1 MTSHTVLFYVT
12 DIAASAAYYA
22 AVLDDQ
28 PLEQSPA
35 FAMFSLAPRLGLG
48 LWRKDV
54 IEPAATAPAGASEL
68 GIRVDTPAEV
78 DTTYAAW
85 RERGA
90 KIVLEPVDREF
101 GRSFVAV
108 DPDGHRLRVFALND
122 EA

>member
-1 MTSHTVLFYVT
+1 MTSHTVLLYVT
-12 DIAASAAYYA
+12 DVAASAAYYA

-28 PLEQSPA
+28 PLEQSPG

-54 IEPAATAPAGASEL
+54 IVPAATVPAGAAEL
-68 GIRVDTPAEV
+68 GIRVDGPAEV
-78 DTTYAAW
+78 DATYAAW

-90 KIVLEPVDREF
+90 KIALEPTDLDF

-108 DPDGHRLRVFALND
+108 DPDGHRLRVFTLND

>member
-1 MTSHTVLFYVT
+1 MSHTVLLYVT
-12 DIAASAAYYA
+12 DVAASAAYYA

-28 PLEQSPA
+28 PLEQSPG
-35 FAMFSLAPRLGLG
+35 FAMFSLAPRFGLG

-54 IEPAATAPAGASEL
+54 IVPAATAPAGATEL
-68 GIRVDTPAEV
+68 GIRVDTPADV

-90 KIVLEPVDREF
+90 TIALEPTDLEF

-108 DPDGHRLRVFALND
+108 DPDGHRLRVYTLND
-122 EA
+122 AA